1 MGIFMKAAYLLIG
14 GNLGDRLAYLDAACE
29 KIQQKGINIVR
40 KSSIYET
47 EAWGITD
54 QPSFLNQVLEIETT
68 ETPIQL
74 LEDLLSI
81 EKSLGRIRAE
91 KNGART
97 IDIDILYFGN
107 EIISLPGLNIPHE
120 RIPIR
125 KFVLIPLSELNPGYL
140 DPKTEKTIAEM
151 LKDCEDTL
159 TVNVYE
165 KNQ

>member
-14 GNLGDRLAYLDAACE
+14 GNLGDRLAYLKSACE
-29 KIQQKGINIVR
+29 KIQQKGINILR
-40 KSSIYET
+40 KSSVYET
-47 EAWGITD
+47 AAWGIMD

-68 ETPIQL
+68 KSPIQL
-74 LEDLLSI
+74 LDDLLSI
-81 EKSLGRIRAE
+81 EKNLGRIRAE

-107 EIISLPGLNIPHE
+107 EIINLPGLNIPHE

-140 DPKTEKTIAEM
+140 DPKTMKTIAEM
-151 LKDCEDTL
+151 LKDCEDVL
-159 TVNVYE
+159 TVHVYE